1 MQTLPTYNQLIDDA
15 MLKFMKLLNE
25 TEPQFITEL
34 SVHQLRKKTL
44 EIIQRTNPLLNVTQ
58 AVNYEQRI
66 LLTRNLL
73 SLIYS
78 LIDRENEE
86 NVIIS
91 LKIIID
97 YHRYLKNTPLDAE
110 VQKFFA
116 FVKNMYRDLAA
127 NTSVIFNYRPQIKV
141 HDLSEL
147 NKERLLNE
155 TYSLFQIVTEKFA
168 NKESQIVS
176 FSKKKQLLN
185 KNPLL
190 IIFIRFKV

>member
-25 TEPQFITEL
+25 SEPQFITEL
-34 SVHQLRKKTL
+34 NVHQLRKKTL

-97 YHRYLKNTPLDAE
+97 YHRYLKNTPLDGE

-176 FSKKKQLLN
+176 FL
-185 KNPLL
+185 KNY
-190 IIFIRFKV
+190 